1 MTTASQVGHRAV
13 KHIFM
18 LVALVSATAVARA
31 DFVMQQEDD
40 KGQSFTI
47 KIQGDK
53 MRLDAIEPQ
62 AGDVSII
69 VDFNT
74 GDIFNLKNKEK
85 TFIKQDG
92 AKTKA
97 AQERIDKITKAQ
109 LESGHTNIWNAPVAT
124 PLDTGQSETVGGYDA
139 EIYSWSNNFG
149 ESQKLWVA
157 KDFPN
162 YEKIKTYLGKFD
174 QFIKISG
181 AEAEQPAL
189 SQLPGIVVMTK
200 SYELIDVD
208 KIGEVETVKL
218 VSAKEESVD
227 ASIFEIPSGYAN
239 VTPPDKPKPTN
250 SAPTTDKPVTAA
262 SRSQRLVD
270 QSAVAMIMN
279 DYAQAQKLAADATD
293 IDPKFAEAWVMKAKA
308 LVHLGQADDARQSY
322 EQALSI
328 YQEQHQQ
335 NPSDAKSVSQQ
346 IPIFIWLGRLPEAE
360 ALLKQ
365 AHTDYPNDQIISL
378 LAGNLAGFEKTWE
391 ADAVPPK

>member
-1 MTTASQVGHRAV
+1 MQQ
-13 KHIFM
+13 
-18 LVALVSATAVARA
+18 
-31 DFVMQQEDD
+31 DVMQPEDD

-53 MRLDAIEPQ
+53 MRLDVIDPQ
-62 AGDVSII
+62 AGNACSI
-69 VDFNT
+69 VGFNT
-74 GDIFNLKNKEK
+74 WDIFELDNKEK
-85 TFIKQDG
+85 TFIKHDG

-97 AQERIDKITKAQ
+97 GRERMDKITKAQ
-109 LESGHTNIWNAPVAT
+109 LESGHTNIWNAPVMP

-149 ESQKLWVA
+149 ESEKLWVA

-162 YEKIKTYLGKFD
+162 HEKIKTYLDKFD
-174 QFIKISG
+174 QFIEISG
-181 AEAEQPAL
+181 AETELPAL
-189 SQLPGIVVMTK
+189 SKLPGMVVMMK

-208 KIGEVETVKL
+208 KIGEKETVKL

-227 ASIFEIPSGYAN
+227 PSIFEIPSDYAD
-239 VTPPDKPKPTN
+239 VTPPDKPKQ
-250 SAPTTDKPVTAA
+250 TTSTTTADKPVTAA

-279 DYAQAQKLAADATD
+279 DYSQAQKLAADATD
-293 IDPKFAEAWVMKAKA
+293 VDPKFAEAWVMKAKA
-308 LVHLGQADDARQSY
+308 LVHLGHADDARQSY

-335 NPSDAKSVSQQ
+335 NPSDAKLVSQQ

-360 ALLKQ
+360 VLLKQ

-378 LAGNLAGFEKTWE
+378 LAGNLASFEKTWK